1 MNLRVIILCFSCL
14 FLPFIIVSVE
24 KTMQRLLVTGFLHSS
39 SLPSNSSELGLR
51 EIRKEK
57 EDINLTLLKVSY
69 AEADKFI
76 SSLTEDDVL
85 LSFGYA
91 PFLKSFTLDYQAKNR
106 RGTEIEDGDGFI
118 PSSIL
123 IDKNGPTHLR
133 TSLPYQELFNR
144 LKEKEDK
151 IVLSDYSG
159 SFLCNYLYYNSL
171 RKTGGKALFFHLPP
185 FSDEFSLKRITDFI
199 NYVLF
204 LSKNLIL

>member
-1 MNLRVIILCFSCL
+1 M
-14 FLPFIIVSVE
+14 
-24 KTMQRLLVTGFLHSS
+24 KRLLVTGFLHSS

-76 SSLTEDDVL
+76 NNLTEDDVL

-91 PFLKSFTLDYQAKNR
+91 PFLKNFTLDYQAKNR
-106 RGTEIEDGDGFI
+106 RGTKIKDEDGFI
-118 PSSIL
+118 PSSPL
-123 IDKNGPTHLR
+123 IDINGPTHLK
-133 TSLPYQELFNR
+133 TSLPYQELFTR
-144 LKEKEDK
+144 LKEKENK

-159 SFLCNYLYYNSL
+159 NFLCNYLYYNGL

-185 FSDEFSLKRITDFI
+185 FDDEFSLKRVTDFI
-199 NYVLF
+199 NNVLL
-204 LSKNLIL
+204 LSKDMIL